1 MKLRLGLKSIQ
12 AVMKP
17 YNASVIDILGI
28 NPRVEVGQ
36 FKGCALNV
44 IPGRCLVITEGII
57 MMYNKF
63 EDFLDGKDP
72 LALVKDA
79 SIHYDQGLSKID
91 FQIVND
97 LTDED
102 TSADFAPVRE
112 LMFGARD
119 EEDASTT
126 THDAPADS
134 L

>member
-1 MKLRLGLKSIQ
+1 MYLRIGLKSIQ

-17 YNASVIDILGI
+17 YNASVIDVLGI

-44 IPGRCLVITEGII
+44 LPGKTLVITEGII
-57 MMYNKF
+57 MMYNIF

-72 LALVKDA
+72 LALVKDE

-97 LTDED
+97 LAEDD

-112 LMFGARD
+112 LMFGARN
-119 EEDASTT
+119 EEDAST
-126 THDAPADS
+126 
-134 L
+134 